1 MFRKLLST
9 LCFVAFFAQM
19 AFAQTGSITGQVTDN
34 NGESIPGA
42 NVLLVE
48 SGQGTATNTD
58 GNYTISNIEAG
69 TYTLRVTFVG
79 FAEYNQQVTVESG
92 ETQEVNITLEA
103 GAIDLDEVVVTALGF
118 EREVRSIGYS
128 VQEVTGESVAGS
140 RESNIVNALA
150 GKIAGVQINSSS
162 GQPGKSSRIT
172 IRGNSSMLGDNQPLF
187 VVDGIPVSNA
197 SDDNPTE
204 DILFS
209 GGASNRALDIDPSII
224 ENVSVLKG
232 ASATALYGSRAANG
246 AVIITTKSGQ
256 KGQNLRVDFNSSVG
270 WGTAIIDGFNDE
282 YLQGI
287 DGYYH
292 NGLPSDNGGYIE
304 PGSSSDNPQIGRA
317 WGPHK
322 DSVSTQVLN
331 DLGVDKIQT
340 YNPRA
345 DFYETSQKTE
355 NSINISGGTE
365 QSNYFFS
372 ANRTNQS
379 GIVPNT
385 DLERTS
391 LMGKFGSDLGEL
403 LNVQTSVNYINT
415 SNQWLSEGN
424 GPQNFLYGLNFVPI
438 SYDITPATME
448 DGTGTQRMHSPS
460 YNNPFWLAE
469 NNSYNSSVDRFI
481 SYSEVTV
488 NILSWLTIS
497 ERIGIDTYTDSRKG
511 RKNIGTRGVTSGMYD
526 QKINRTQINS
536 DFTISAQ
543 QDLNQDLSVEL
554 LLGNNINTRNYDYT
568 LQEGTDLNI
577 PNYFHIS
584 NANTVIGDEEIEEY
598 RLYSFYGQAT
608 VDYQDYVY
616 LTLTARNDWS
626 STLPKDNNSY
636 FYSSASLGFVFTD
649 AFELFEDSFISF
661 GKLRGSISQVGS
673 DADPYSLST
682 NYERSNPGDGV
693 RGNINI
699 PFQGINGYELDS
711 ELGNPELKPEITTE
725 YEIGADLRFFAGRA
739 NIDVSY
745 YDRSSENQIFP
756 IPMSYASGFESYLGN
771 AGEIRNYG
779 VELALGLTPIQ
790 TNDFQWDID
799 VNFSKNTTE
808 VVKLAE
814 GVENIYLGGFTSPQI
829 RIEPEKNGYGVLW
842 GSRYLRSEN
851 GELLIYPDSPDN
863 DEQGGLPI
871 RAGSDGPI
879 GNVQPDWTGNL
890 RTTFRY
896 KGVALSALFD
906 KRQGGDILNM
916 DLYYASYYGTSEN
929 TEQRNTTY
937 VYEGVIAEQNE
948 DGEWTSSGE
957 ANDIQITRDQTYWQ
971 TVYNTTFENF
981 IEDGSYLKLREL
993 SLAYTLPQSL
1003 IAQLP
1008 IQSLTIK
1015 GVGRNLWIDTD
1026 FSYGDPEGSLY
1037 GSGNAQGFYHML
1049 APSTRNYTVSLQ
1061 VSF

>member
-1 MFRKLLST
+1 MFRKLLLSF
-9 LCFVAFFAQM
+9 CFIAFFAQM
-19 AFAQTGSITGQVTDN
+19 AFAQTGSITGQVIDN
-34 NGESIPGA
+34 NGESVPGA

-48 SGQGTATNTD
+48 SGQGTATNAE
-58 GNYTISNIEAG
+58 GNYTISNVEAG

-79 FAEYNQQVTVESG
+79 FTEYTQQVAIESG
-92 ETQEVNITLEA
+92 ETVEVDVTLEA
-103 GAIDLDEVVVTALGF
+103 GEIGLEEVVVTALGF

-128 VQEVTGESVAGS
+128 VQEVTGESVTDS

-197 SDDNPTE
+197 SDGNPTE
-204 DILFS
+204 NILFS
-209 GGASNRALDIDPSII
+209 GGASNRALDIDPSTI

-256 KGQNLRVDFNSSVG
+256 KDQDLRVDFNSSVG

-304 PGSSSDNPQIGRA
+304 PGSPSDEPQIGRA

-340 YNPRA
+340 YDPRA
-345 DFYETSQKTE
+345 DFYENSQKTE
-355 NSINISGGTE
+355 NSINISGGTS

-372 ANRTNQS
+372 ANRTDQS
-379 GIVPNT
+379 GIVPGS

-415 SNQWLSEGN
+415 ANQWMSEGN

-438 SYDITPATME
+438 NYDITPATRQ
-448 DGTGTQRMHSPS
+448 DGTQRMHSSS

-469 NNSYNSSVDRFI
+469 NNPYNSSVDRFI
-481 SYSEVTV
+481 SNSEITV
-488 NILSWLTIS
+488 NILPWLTVS

-543 QDLNQDLSVEL
+543 QDLNQDFSVEL

-568 LQEGTDLNI
+568 LQEGTNLNI

-584 NANTVIGDEEIEEY
+584 NANTVTGDEEIEEY

-608 VDYQDYVY
+608 VDYQDYIY

-626 STLPKDNNSY
+626 STLPDDNNSY
-636 FYSSASLGFVFTD
+636 FYPSASLGFVFSD
-649 AFELFEDSFISF
+649 AVDFFDDSFVSF
-661 GKLRGSISQVGS
+661 AKLRASISQVGS

-682 NYERSNPGDGV
+682 NYVQANPGDGV
-693 RGNINI
+693 RGNINF
-699 PFQGINGYELDS
+699 PFQGINGYNLDF

-725 YEIGADLRFFAGRA
+725 YEMGADLRFFANRA
-739 NIDVSY
+739 NVDISY
-745 YDRSSENQIFP
+745 YDRSTENQIFP
-756 IPMSYASGFESYLGN
+756 VPMSNASGYDSYLGN

-790 TNDFQWDID
+790 TSEFQWDID

-842 GSRYLRSEN
+842 GSRYQRSEN
-851 GELLIYPDSPDN
+851 GELLINPES
-863 DEQGGLPI
+863 GLPI

-896 KGVALSALFD
+896 KGVSLSALFD
-906 KRQGGDILNM
+906 RQQGGDILNM
-916 DLYYASYYGTSEN
+916 DLYYATFYGSSEN

-937 VYEGVIAEQNE
+937 IYDGVFAEMN
-948 DGEWTSSGE
+948 DNGELVSSGNP
-957 ANDIQITRDQTYWQ
+957 NDIEITRDRTYWQ
-971 TVYNTTFENF
+971 SVYGITFENF
-981 IEDGSYLKLREL
+981 VEDGSYLKLREL

-1003 IAQLP
+1003 IAELP
-1008 IQSLTIK
+1008 VRSLTIK

>member
-1 MFRKLLST
+1 MFRTLLST
-9 LCFVAFFAQM
+9 FCLIAFFAQV
-19 AFAQTGSITGQVTDN
+19 AFAQTGSITGQVIDN
-34 NGESIPGA
+34 NGESVPGA

-48 SGQGTATNTD
+48 SGQGTATNAE
-58 GNYTISNIEAG
+58 GNYTISSVEAG

-79 FAEYNQQVTVESG
+79 FAEYNQQVTIESG
-92 ETQEVNITLEA
+92 ETAEVNVTLRA

-128 VQEVTGESVAGS
+128 VQEVTGESVTDS

-197 SDDNPTE
+197 SDGNPTE
-204 DILFS
+204 NILFS
-209 GGASNRALDIDPSII
+209 GGASNRALDIDPSTI

-256 KGQNLRVDFNSSVG
+256 KDQDLRIDFNSSVG

-292 NGLPSDNGGYIE
+292 NGLPSDNGGYVE
-304 PGSSSDNPQIGRA
+304 PGSPSDEPQIGRA

-331 DLGVDKIQT
+331 DLGVDQIQT
-340 YNPRA
+340 YDPRA
-345 DFYETSQKTE
+345 DFYETSQKTD
-355 NSINISGGTE
+355 NSINISGGTS

-372 ANRTNQS
+372 ANRTDQS
-379 GIVPNT
+379 GIVPGS

-415 SNQWLSEGN
+415 GNQWMSEGN

-438 SYDITPATME
+438 NYDLTPATRQ
-448 DGTGTQRMHSPS
+448 DGTQRMHTSS

-469 NNSYNSSVDRFI
+469 NNPYNSSVDRFI
-481 SYSEVTV
+481 SNSEITV
-488 NILSWLTIS
+488 DILPWLTIS

-543 QDLNQDLSVEL
+543 QDLNQDFSVEL

-568 LQEGTDLNI
+568 LQEGTNLNI

-584 NANTVIGDEEIEEY
+584 NANTVTGDEEIEEY
-598 RLYSFYGQAT
+598 RLYSFYGQTT

-626 STLPKDNNSY
+626 STLPDDNNSY
-636 FYSSASLGFVFTD
+636 FYPSASLGFVFSD
-649 AFELFEDSFISF
+649 AVDFFDDSFVSF
-661 GKLRGSISQVGS
+661 AKLRASISQVGS

-682 NYERSNPGDGV
+682 NYVQANPDDGV
-693 RGNINI
+693 RGNINF
-699 PFQGINGYELDS
+699 PFQGINGYNLDF

-725 YEIGADLRFFAGRA
+725 YEIGADLRFFANRA
-739 NIDVSY
+739 NVDISY
-745 YDRSSENQIFP
+745 YDRSTENQIFP
-756 IPMSYASGFESYLGN
+756 VPMSNASGYDSYLGN

-779 VELALGLTPIQ
+779 VELALGLSPIQ
-790 TNDFQWDID
+790 TSEFQWDID

-842 GSRYLRSEN
+842 GSRYQRSEN
-851 GELLIYPDSPDN
+851 GKLLINPES
-863 DEQGGLPI
+863 GFPI

-879 GNVQPDWTGNL
+879 GNVQPDWNGNL

-896 KGVALSALFD
+896 KGVSLSALFD
-906 KRQGGDILNM
+906 RQQGGDILNM
-916 DLYYASYYGTSEN
+916 DLYYATYYGSSEN

-937 VYEGVIAEQNE
+937 VYDGVLAEVN
-948 DGEWTSSGE
+948 DNGELVSSGNP
-957 ANDIQITRDQTYWQ
+957 NDVEITRDRTYWQ
-971 TVYNTTFENF
+971 SVYGITFENF

-1003 IAQLP
+1003 IAKLP
-1008 IQSLTIK
+1008 VRSLTIK